1 MLLFW
6 NIAGTSETRKNS
18 CDPPDIS
25 VAILK
30 LDELD
35 PPSKS
40 SDSVELPIDVLLLVD
55 EDDSLLSSYSFL
67 NDAFKSCITDLGIV
81 YFGVTGDGQNK
92 VNISLVRC
100 GKGSTQ
106 VCGSQNVAIT
116 AIKTLKPKAL
126 FSVGFCAGLNRTKA
140 KLGDVVISAKLSTF
154 GGKKIINDQRQWDG
168 RKLDVSRKFR
178 SLILSAA
185 DGWKAPLKN
194 KDARNVI
201 VHREAEMFSGA
212 EVENSLKECKRPCLE
227 FPEAIAIEQGGQG

>member
-1 MLLFW
+1 M
-6 NIAGTSETRKNS
+6 
-18 CDPPDIS
+18 
-25 VAILK
+25 
-30 LDELD
+30 
-35 PPSKS
+35 
-40 SDSVELPIDVLLLVD
+40 
-55 EDDSLLSSYSFL
+55 
-67 NDAFKSCITDLGIV
+67 

-92 VNISLVRC
+92 VKVSLLRC

-106 VCGSQNVAIT
+106 VYGSQNVART

-126 FSVGFCAGLNRTKA
+126 FSVGCCGGLNRTKA

-168 RKLDVSRKFR
+168 RKLDVSRKFG

-194 KDARNVI
+194 KDAQNVI
-201 VHREAEMFSGA
+201 VHREAEIFSGA
-212 EVENSLKECKRPCLE
+212 EVENSLKECKRLCLE